1 VDIAYINH
9 MAAIQWPHKGE
20 RKMRVPAS
28 AKVQTQ
34 EQKDENLARFT
45 AQLEA
50 AGVAAKEKMA
60 AFNARVLAHLKNA
73 QKQSLKQ
80 KTTAP

>member
-1 VDIAYINH
+1 
-9 MAAIQWPHKGE
+9 
-20 RKMRVPAS
+20 MRVPAS

-34 EQKDENLARFT
+34 EQKDENRARFT

-60 AFNARVLAHLKNA
+60 AFNARMAEKREAFEANGHFNYKESN
-73 QKQSLKQ
+73 Q
-80 KTTAP
+80 

>member
-1 VDIAYINH
+1 
-9 MAAIQWPHKGE
+9 
-20 RKMRVPAS
+20 MRMPAS

-34 EQKDENLARFT
+34 EQKDENIARFT

-60 AFNARVLAHLKNA
+60 AFNARMAEKRAAFEANG
-73 QKQSLKQ
+73 K
-80 KTTAP
+80 